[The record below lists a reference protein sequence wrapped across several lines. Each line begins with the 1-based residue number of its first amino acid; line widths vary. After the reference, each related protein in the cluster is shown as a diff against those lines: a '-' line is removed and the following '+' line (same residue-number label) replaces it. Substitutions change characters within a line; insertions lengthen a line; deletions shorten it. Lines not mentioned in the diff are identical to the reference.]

1 MQNRAAMGFHA
12 IFTHGVHAMPVY
24 KRGKFW
30 WTDFEYCRQRVNRST
45 RVLATGPESKKRAEE
60 VEYAERDKIL
70 RVRKIGD
77 RSAITFREI
86 AERWIAKTKRADRS
100 RLDWF
105 LAQPGMLTIEIGEVD
120 DSMCEQLEAMLREN
134 VPGRV
139 EQLRADGT
147 SYARPRTEETI
158 SRYLRVL
165 RAILNFAKKKRYI
178 TAVPF
183 IDGADLKLK
192 AGGGNAL
199 TEDEFMRLY
208 HQLPEHLQPPLK
220 FAVGSGVRTCAL
232 FNIQWKHVRE
242 DLNQFWIPAKFV
254 KGSDG
259 ETEDL
264 GLPVSAI
271 AREALLA
278 ARAYCPPQSD
288 EDYVFQYRDPKL
300 TSLTDAQ
307 MRSVARELIVE
318 PGALGQRNMVGQ
330 RDLRRALQR
339 KFGRVGSTAR
349 RQRICQEETESFL
362 CGGKVARINQKK
374 AAAPSAGF
382 RPLTTM
388 NGSAW
393 RKAVERAKIRGKR
406 VIPHGARHTFATW
419 LLNAGIAPLALME
432 LGNWKTLSM
441 MRHYARFKG
450 DHLAEAVA
458 LLPTLELAGKRAL
471 KGLQGGKAASA
482 GTKIPAE
489 G

>member
-1 MQNRAAMGFHA
+1 
-12 IFTHGVHAMPVY
+12 
-24 KRGKFW
+24 
-30 WTDFEYCRQRVNRST
+30 
-45 RVLATGPESKKRAEE
+45 
-60 VEYAERDKIL
+60 
-70 RVRKIGD
+70 
-77 RSAITFREI
+77 
-86 AERWIAKTKRADRS
+86 
-100 RLDWF
+100 
-105 LAQPGMLTIEIGEVD
+105 
-120 DSMCEQLEAMLREN
+120 MCEQLEAMLREN

-165 RAILNFAKKKRYI
+165 RAILNYARKKKYI
-178 TAVPF
+178 TSVPTLEA
-183 IDGADLKLK
+183 ADLKLRS
-192 AGGGNAL
+192 GGRNAL
-199 TEDEFMRLY
+199 TEEEFMRLY
-208 HQLPEHLQPPLK
+208 HELPEHLQNPLQ

-232 FNIQWKHVRE
+232 VHIQWKHVRE

-264 GLPVSAI
+264 GLPVSAM

-307 MRSVARELIVE
+307 MRGVARELIVQE
-318 PGALGQRNMVGQ
+318 EALGQRNMLGQ
-330 RDLRRALQR
+330 RDLRRALQG

-382 RPLTTM
+382 RPLTTL
-388 NGSAW
+388 NGPAW
-393 RKAVERAKIRGKR
+393 KKAVERAKIRGKK

-419 LLNAGIAPLALME
+419 LLNAGISEHALMA

-441 MRHYARFKG
+441 MRHYAHLKG
-450 DHLAEAVA
+450 DHLADKVA
-458 LLPTLELAGKRAL
+458 LLPTLELAGKGAL
-471 KGLQGGKAASA
+471 KLVKTGSQGGKAISA

>member
-1 MQNRAAMGFHA
+1 MSL
-12 IFTHGVHAMPVY
+12 Y

-30 WTDFEYCRQRVNRST
+30 WTDFEHCGQRVNRST
-45 RVLATGPESKKRAEE
+45 RVLATGAESKKRAEE
-60 VEYAERDKIL
+60 VEAAERDKIL

-77 RSAITFREI
+77 RSAITFRDL
-86 AERWIAKTKRADRS
+86 AERWLAKTKGADRS

-105 LAQPGMLTIEIGEVD
+105 LAQPGMMTIEIGAVD
-120 DSMCEQLEAMLREN
+120 DEVCEQLEGMLREN

-139 EQLRADGT
+139 ERLRADGT
-147 SYARPRTEETI
+147 SYARKRTEETI

-165 RAILNFAKKKRYI
+165 QAILNYARKKKYI
-178 TAVPF
+178 AAVPF
-183 IDGADLKLK
+183 IEGAVLKLK
-192 AGGGNAL
+192 SGGGNAL
-199 TEDEFMRLY
+199 TEEECIRLY
-208 HQLPEHLQPPLK
+208 YELPEHLQPPFK

-232 FNIQWKHVRE
+232 VHIQWKHVRA

-259 ETEDL
+259 KTQDL
-264 GLPVSAI
+264 GLPVSAM

-307 MRSVARELIVE
+307 MRGVARQLILE
-318 PGALGQRNMVGQ
+318 PGALGQRNMLGQ
-330 RDLRRALQR
+330 RDLCRALQR
-339 KFGRVGSTAR
+339 KFGRVGSSAR

-362 CGGKVARINQKK
+362 CGGKVARINQRKV
-374 AAAPSAGF
+374 AAPSAAF
-382 RPLTTM
+382 RPLTTL

-393 RKAVERAKIRGKR
+393 KKAVERAKIRGKK

-419 LLNAGIAPLALME
+419 LLNAGISEHALMA

-441 MRHYARFKG
+441 MRNYAHLKG
-450 DHLAEAVA
+450 DHLADAVA
-458 LLPTLELAGKRAL
+458 LLPTLELAGKGAL
-471 KGLQGGKAASA
+471 KLVKTASQGGKAASA
-482 GTKIPAE
+482 GTKTPAE
-489 G
+489 R